1 MEPSILSLLPP
12 VVAIGLAIATRRI
25 LLSLGIGIVL
35 GALMY
40 SQWDILAS
48 ISLIAEVAGGLIVA
62 EGAIAE
68 EMYILAF
75 VVMLG
80 ILTSFIYISGGLL
93 AFSDWAVTKVR
104 TRFQAQLAPYILGL
118 VIFFD
123 DAFSCLVGGNVSRTI
138 TDKYRISRAKLS
150 YIVDS
155 TAAPVIILMPISG
168 WAAFIAATMTG
179 ILNRNEVTAFSGYE
193 AFLGSIPT
201 NYYAITAILFVLSVA
216 YFRLN
221 FGPMRKHERRAI
233 EDGVLVDTSHGAVPG
248 EADQDLPTRKDGR
261 VIDLVVPV
269 ATLIGITV
277 IGALWIGISN
287 TDGAITPMQILANTD
302 VIISLFYGGLVACAV
317 SGAMLLLKR
326 TPANQVATAGL
337 SGIRSMLMAAAV
349 LFLAWMTAEIIAL
362 LGIGEYLAG
371 LINTGLAFSLLPA
384 LLFVLACFISFS
396 MGSTFGTFGLILPI
410 AAEIVVSVDLSLP
423 SDRAYSSS
431 ITPRHKYH
439 TRSCVLLHRWPV
451 SSSSGSPG
459 APRSACSRHWL
470 PSLLLSS
477 CSGVGSPVRARVSLR
492 SGGSPDSAGVLR
504 RILLVT
510 KLPPCLREDLGS
522 PLESRVKFHPAREA
536 PFGPTR
542 RASTKFG
549 GLAEQALTPIR
560 KLLNMRALR
569 SRGSRT
575 TGGGHRAARFE
586 VEPHPS
592 WGPEE
597 SCRLHWDRGG
607 DVRIDDRRQ
616 ARLLG

>member
-48 ISLIAEVAGGLIVA
+48 ISLIAEVAGSLIIA

-104 TRFQAQLAPYILGL
+104 TRFQAQLVPYILGL

-410 AAEIVVSVDLSLP
+410 AAEIVVSVDLSLLIP
-423 SDRAYSSS
+423 VFGAVLAGAIFGDHTSPLSDTTILSS
-431 ITPRHKYH
+431 IGSGIQLIDHTTTQIPYALVCAVASLAGFIVLGF
-439 TRSCVLLHRWPV
+439 TRSTTVGLLT
-451 SSSSGSPG
+451 
-459 APRSACSRHWL
+459 A
-470 PSLLLSS
+470 
-477 CSGVGSPVRARVSLR
+477 
-492 SGGSPDSAGVLR
+492 
-504 RILLVT
+504 
-510 KLPPCLREDLGS
+510 
-522 PLESRVKFHPAREA
+522 
-536 PFGPTR
+536 
-542 RASTKFG
+542 
-549 GLAEQALTPIR
+549 LATLAV
-560 KLLNMRALR
+560 AVFVLR
-569 SRGSRT
+569 SRFAGESSRESEVGGI
-575 TGGGHRAARFE
+575 TG
-586 VEPHPS
+586 
-592 WGPEE
+592 
-597 SCRLHWDRGG
+597 
-607 DVRIDDRRQ
+607 
-616 ARLLG
+616 